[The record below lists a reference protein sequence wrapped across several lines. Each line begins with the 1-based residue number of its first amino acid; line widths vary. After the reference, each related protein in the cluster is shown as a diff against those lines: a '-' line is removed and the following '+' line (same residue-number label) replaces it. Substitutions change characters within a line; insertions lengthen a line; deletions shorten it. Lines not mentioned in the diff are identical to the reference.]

1 MRSQGPLPGGAGLV
15 PHRGGNR
22 ILQGG
27 RRGLVPCGA
36 GQPLVCDRQRVVP
49 RSQALGHL
57 WKRSELTSSAEI
69 EANERFI
76 AGAQLLAV
84 IPSFLHHSLVDL
96 SQRRTSV
103 PLGGAPSGAA
113 PSSFR
118 RLLSRVDLWGAHP
131 RRIPAAAPRIPSHFA
146 SAEIVIQSGTAS
158 GAFLGIPKCV
168 PPNKR
173 RLGLPS
179 GRPSSGEKTV

>member
-1 MRSQGPLPGGAGLV
+1 MRSQGPLPGGERALSLTAEVTESSREVEGGWCLV
-15 PHRGGNR
+15 
-22 ILQGG
+22 
-27 RRGLVPCGA
+27 

-118 RLLSRVDLWGAHP
+118 RLLSRVDLWGAALALAFARVAFSKP
-131 RRIPAAAPRIPSHFA
+131 DGAFA
-146 SAEIVIQSGTAS
+146 S
-158 GAFLGIPKCV
+158 
-168 PPNKR
+168 
-173 RLGLPS
+173 
-179 GRPSSGEKTV
+179 